1 MPISGWPSA
10 YLWKAVRVG
19 ESTGRQEGRRR
30 GGALRRVT
38 VIAVASMALIGLAA
52 TPSFAD
58 IHTGGSKT
66 CGGSYLVNTFSRG
79 NGNGYHNHTLG
90 GTLRKKTWTGLNLS
104 VSYDHYYASGW
115 SSVDSW
121 AVQTDGAMSSWSAS
135 CIN

>member
-1 MPISGWPSA
+1 M
-10 YLWKAVRVG
+10 G
-19 ESTGRQEGRRR
+19 ESTGRREGHRL
-30 GGALRRVT
+30 GGTLRRSA
-38 VIAVASMALIGLAA
+38 VIAVASMGLIGLAA

-58 IHTGGSKT
+58 IHTGGVKN

-79 NGNGYHNHTLG
+79 YGNGYHNHTLG
-90 GTLRKKTWTGLNLS
+90 GTLKKKTWTGLQLS

-121 AVQTDGAMSSWSAS
+121 AVQTDGAMDSWSAS